1 MLTIDLLLHQIIDLP
16 NFQTNLNISLK
27 NKKILISLSRQ
38 IKKGYFFTEN
48 QGNLLIKILKENQ
61 KILEKENN
69 LDLNIVNTPN
79 WSQSFRIVN
88 VVRKIYF
95 QDEKDTKIVVEVDY
109 DKHSKQR
116 ILELSK
122 SFQGD
127 FVSVSPNKFII
138 ESTEK
143 NILSLINSI
152 DFESFNIEERI
163 VKLYQRIKNIYD
175 QGTENLN
182 ISSSNNEKIINY
194 INTELTNKD
203 TNLDLIMLDRRHRYQ
218 YSLENNTLENTL
230 SFKIANR
237 QSTNIWINQSNIN
250 LNNLVTSL
258 HELSRFPVL
267 VIFDKHQKILCHH
280 NLLILYDALKDY
292 PSNKVGIY
300 FRVDNNSEENK
311 NFNLLIGKLG
321 YNNNLD
327 NDTSVVGINFTT
339 LPKFMLTSSWY
350 PRTVISFTNLFKH
363 SKAAAYC
370 DAVDLVIYYNN
381 NRPIIGKIHDIV

>member
-16 NFQTNLNISLK
+16 NFQTNLSISSK
-27 NKKILISLSRQ
+27 NKKILISLSKQ
-38 IKKGYFFTEN
+38 VKKGYFFTEN

-61 KILEKENN
+61 EILEKENN
-69 LDLNIVNTPN
+69 LNLDVINTPT

-109 DKHSKQR
+109 DKQSKQR
-116 ILELSK
+116 ILELSR

-152 DFESFNIEERI
+152 DLNSFNIEERI
-163 VKLYQRIKNIYD
+163 IKLYQRIKIIYD
-175 QGTENLN
+175 QGTDHLN
-182 ISSSNNEKIINY
+182 ISSSDNEKIINY
-194 INTELTNKD
+194 INNELTNKD

-237 QSTNIWINQSNIN
+237 QSTNVWINESNIDLSN
-250 LNNLVTSL
+250 LFASL
-258 HELSRFPVL
+258 RELSRFPVL

-280 NLLILYDALKDY
+280 NLLMLYDALKDY
-292 PSNKVGIY
+292 QNNKVGIY

-327 NDTSVVGINFTT
+327 SDTSVVGINFTT
-339 LPKFMLTSSWY
+339 LPKFMLMSSWY
-350 PRTVISFTNLFKH
+350 PKTVISFTNLFKH

-370 DAVDLVIYYNN
+370 DAVDLVVYYNK
-381 NRPIIGKIHDIV
+381 NRPLIGEIHDIV